1 MSKYIGVVKVGFG
14 RRVCPYRCGYGTN
27 CQSGWIL
34 SGVFVARSSRS
45 SFGCIRWTK
54 VWFIFQLKKF
64 SLLTIC

>member
-1 MSKYIGVVKVGFG
+1 VQVHGQMSKYIGVVKVGFG

-45 SFGCIRWTK
+45 SSVVFVEQRFGL
-54 VWFIFQLKKF
+54 FFN
-64 SLLTIC
+64 